1 MVPVGEPPDSS
12 DSNANHEPR
21 ILPIQSGSR
30 TGVGSI
36 SAAPSKR
43 IMFRSQV
50 MNELITKASRFAR
63 SSAAVLITGESG
75 TGKELLSR
83 LIHSESA
90 RSQFHYVT
98 VNCAALPEMLV
109 ESEFFGHERG
119 AFTGAFQ
126 QRIGH
131 FQHAHRGTIL
141 LDEISEI
148 PISIQAKLL
157 RVIEEQEVLRVGGIR
172 PEKIDVRIVATSNRN
187 LQQDVNDGSFR
198 LDLYHRLSVLRLE
211 IPPLRQRIED
221 IPLLSEHFLELY
233 RDEASSLI
241 RGISPAA
248 MKLLCEHTWP
258 GNIRELRNVIHC
270 ASIECQA
277 DYITPECLSGL
288 KRFPEST
295 PDRRQPLFEVEKE
308 SILASLKKHHGVKT
322 AAAAELGV
330 TARTLTNKLK
340 RYKAA

>member
-1 MVPVGEPPDSS
+1 MVPVGEPRDSG

-21 ILPIQSGSR
+21 IIPIQSGSK
-30 TGVGSI
+30 TSVGSI
-36 SAAPSKR
+36 AAPPTKR

-50 MNELITKASRFAR
+50 MSELIAKASRFAR

-83 LIHSESA
+83 LIHSESS
-90 RSQFHYVT
+90 RSQFQYVT
-98 VNCAALPEMLV
+98 VNCAALPDMLV
-109 ESEFFGHERG
+109 DSEFFGHERG

-148 PISIQAKLL
+148 PVSIQAKLL
-157 RVIEEQEVLRVGGIR
+157 RVIEEQEVLRIGGIR
-172 PEKIDVRIVATSNRN
+172 PEKIDVRVIATSNRN
-187 LQQDVNDGSFR
+187 LQQDVHDGSFR

-221 IPLLSEHFLELY
+221 IPLLAEHFLELY

-241 RGISPAA
+241 RGFAPSA
-248 MKLLCEHTWP
+248 MKLLCDHTWP

-277 DYITPECLSGL
+277 DYITPECLSML
-288 KRFPEST
+288 PSL
-295 PDRRQPLFEVEKE
+295 PDSSPGRRQPLFEVEKE
-308 SILASLKKHHGVKT
+308 SILASLEKHRGIKT

-330 TARTLTNKLK
+330 TARTLANKLK
-340 RYKAA
+340 RYKSA